1 MNHCTERY
9 IFNQG
14 VANSYK
20 EFDVFAKRK
29 YLFKTLHI
37 DLTESEFMENA
48 YRFTI
53 ECCEKLKWI
62 YAFTYFYVFSPL
74 KQDLKQGKEAF

>member
-9 IFNQG
+9 VFNQA
-14 VANSYK
+14 VANNYK
-20 EFDVFAKRK
+20 EIDIFSKRK
-29 YLFKTLHI
+29 YLFKALRI

-48 YRFTI
+48 YRFAI

-62 YAFTYFYVFSPL
+62 YAFTYFYVL
-74 KQDLKQGKEAF
+74 IL